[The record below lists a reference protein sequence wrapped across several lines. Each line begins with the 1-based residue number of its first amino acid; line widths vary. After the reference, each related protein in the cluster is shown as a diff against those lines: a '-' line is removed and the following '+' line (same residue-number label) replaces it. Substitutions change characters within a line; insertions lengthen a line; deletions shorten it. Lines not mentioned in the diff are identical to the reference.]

1 MVANW
6 RQVPRSGWVS
16 IAGARGPWCMGPGP
30 AAALRGLR
38 HGVPRTLDE
47 TLSTSVYCRSQ
58 IHLSRQLAYLHPELT
73 MPIFSEITYRFKSA
87 RPPVRQLLLSYL
99 LPWLSNM
106 ELIDRHV
113 PPANPLDD
121 IQYNSD
127 NSPAR
132 MGTCRDGMGSVEA
145 TEMVLNNLFYI
156 TAEFGDEFPDELESI
171 WSSLCSCW
179 PNNLRVILRYLLIVT
194 GMAPDRLLPF
204 SKRVVLYM
212 GRSRPSHL
220 VDELMAEL
228 QTVEALNFLIER
240 MERPPFF
247 RLTCVRKGST
257 HSENG
262 AGVMDESVST
272 VATLLAPPS
281 SANVTSEL
289 PPTSSGTSA
298 SPSAGTVR
306 ERSASGAT
314 NKKLSEDSGRLQEKY
329 FDATVIVIM
338 PLPHQLKHYSSSK
351 VEGTISSRK
360 PNSGQ
365 VTFKADLQA
374 SGSIRSGASS
384 LSSGGSVVTRADR
397 STVRNLY
404 AASHDDSGVQQE
416 DNFSFFRRQQSESS
430 GKKGRVSWEHQQGD
444 EISHPRP
451 LPMPEYGG
459 YFAPLSVYL
468 PESSQTPSQF
478 HRSNLAVMFL
488 SDVVVAGLPGVDWW
502 VHLPTML
509 HMIFLGLDHARQ
521 LVHDHCERLLLNL
534 LVVLG
539 GHSDHW
545 TVARVLL
552 DSRTDKATVNPASTS
567 PLLPTH
573 LIINFT

>member
-1 MVANW
+1 MC
-6 RQVPRSGWVS
+6 SS
-16 IAGARGPWCMGPGP
+16 
-30 AAALRGLR
+30 GLR

-156 TAEFGDEFPDELESI
+156 TAE
-171 WSSLCSCW
+171 
-179 PNNLRVILRYLLIVT
+179 
-194 GMAPDRLLPF
+194 

-329 FDATVIVIM
+329 FDAAVIVIM

-365 VTFKADLQA
+365 V
-374 SGSIRSGASS
+374 
-384 LSSGGSVVTRADR
+384 
-397 STVRNLY
+397 
-404 AASHDDSGVQQE
+404 
-416 DNFSFFRRQQSESS
+416 
-430 GKKGRVSWEHQQGD
+430 
-444 EISHPRP
+444 
-451 LPMPEYGG
+451 
-459 YFAPLSVYL
+459 
-468 PESSQTPSQF
+468 
-478 HRSNLAVMFL
+478 
-488 SDVVVAGLPGVDWW
+488 
-502 VHLPTML
+502 
-509 HMIFLGLDHARQ
+509 
-521 LVHDHCERLLLNL
+521 
-534 LVVLG
+534 
-539 GHSDHW
+539 
-545 TVARVLL
+545 
-552 DSRTDKATVNPASTS
+552 
-567 PLLPTH
+567 
-573 LIINFT
+573 